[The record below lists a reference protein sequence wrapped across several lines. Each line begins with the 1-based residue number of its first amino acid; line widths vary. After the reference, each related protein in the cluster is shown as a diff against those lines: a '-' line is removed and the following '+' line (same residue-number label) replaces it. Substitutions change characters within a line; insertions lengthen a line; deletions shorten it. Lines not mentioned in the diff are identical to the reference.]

1 MKDIGIVL
9 YSFQNKDLVDL
20 VEKNIENSSGLNNL
34 FFYIIDQNNI
44 DRKKILKSKYP
55 NVKIYYKYVK
65 WDSIKSP
72 ILHKQE
78 GYRLFKKEYFLLIGD
93 GVSLNKNWDEDLIK
107 KIEFLSL
114 EGECVLSGNHEIV
127 PYLENPFIISYKKE
141 PIFQETLTKYID
153 KDFIFTKSK
162 SFLYN
167 KLPGYLKY
175 HGEKEH
181 LSIYFNLIKIFALPT
196 NFFKN
201 ETVELDKIEYLP
213 FSIYHGYNEFV
224 SKWSSSIKQ
233 LFGFEVLRLPFST
246 DDVLYDPSGSLTDKV
261 GGERY
266 LNFKGVIN

>member
-9 YSFQNKDLVDL
+9 YSFQNKDLISI
-20 VEKNIENSSGLNNL
+20 VEENIKNASGLNNL

-44 DRKKILKSKYP
+44 DRKKSLKSNYP
-55 NVKIYYKYVK
+55 NAKVYYKYVK

-93 GVSLNKNWDEDLIK
+93 GVELNKNWDENLVQ
-107 KIEFLSL
+107 KIEILSQN
-114 EGECVLSGNHEIV
+114 EDCIISGNYRLA
-127 PYLENPFIISYKKE
+127 PYLKNPFIISYKKE
-141 PIFQETLTKYID
+141 PIFEDILTKYID

-181 LSIYFNLIKIFALPT
+181 LAIYFNFTKIFALPT
-196 NFFKN
+196 SFFKN
-201 ETVELDKIEYLP
+201 KTIELDQIEYLP
-213 FSIYHGYNEFV
+213 FSVYHGYNEFV

-233 LFGFEVLRLPFST
+233 VFGFEVASLPFST
-246 DDVLYDPSGSLTDKV
+246 NDVSYNPSGSLTDKV